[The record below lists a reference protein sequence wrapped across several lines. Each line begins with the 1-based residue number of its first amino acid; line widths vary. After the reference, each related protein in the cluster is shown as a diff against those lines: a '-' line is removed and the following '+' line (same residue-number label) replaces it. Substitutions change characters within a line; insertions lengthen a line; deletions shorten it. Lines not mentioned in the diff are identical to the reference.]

1 MLLLKDIVKKYDSN
15 ENEVTALR
23 GVSIEFRK
31 NEFVSILGHSGC
43 GKTTLLN
50 IIGGLD
56 KYTSGDLIID
66 GKSTKEYKDSDWDT
80 YRNHS
85 IGFVFQSY
93 NLIPHQTVL
102 ANVELALTLSGVSKS
117 ERTRR
122 AKEALTKVGLA
133 DQMKKK
139 PNQLSGGQM
148 QRVAIARALV
158 NDPEILLADE
168 PTGALDSDTSVQI
181 MDMLKEVANDR
192 LVIMVTHNPE
202 LAELYSTR
210 IVRLIDGNIVSDSMP
225 YDSSAEA
232 KNNDEAGESEF
243 VFSNGKIKKACKR
256 KKADAKS
263 SAKGKKRSMTFK
275 TALSLSLN
283 NLMTKKAR
291 TVLTSFAG
299 SIGIIGIALILSLS
313 SGIQA
318 FITQLQ
324 EDTLSSYPIT
334 ITSDEVQLNDL
345 LTTIL
350 SQKDKD
356 ITHEMDKVYS
366 SSAMFEIAKAI
377 FNADVHKNDL
387 ESLKAALDA
396 DPDIDKYVTDIQ
408 YMYAQTLHIYSRDPD
423 GDLVKVNPSTIMTSI
438 SSGLGMG
445 TGSSMATGSSMSGFG
460 SSMMMS
466 GLNICSE
473 MINNKEVL
481 SEQYDIVAGKWP
493 EKYNEVVLVVDKN
506 NELNDLYMY
515 ALGLKDPDEI
525 NDIINA
531 AMKGESYESQD
542 ISFTYEDILNKT
554 FNLVMSGDY
563 YQLDEST
570 GKWINMSENAN
581 YVDYLAKTG
590 LEIKISGIVKPS
602 PDSVAQSISGAIG
615 YTHELAEYVI
625 EHNANSGAV
634 KAQLA
639 NPTLDIFENLPF
651 DDGSLDGMTSKDKAD
666 AVKTYFASL
675 TSKEK
680 AEIYKQIAS
689 TPSDEELDA
698 MTKKYITETGLTS
711 RAAIIAAIK
720 QLGGSQMEGI
730 PPEMIENYLNAMTDE
745 ELNQFIYTAVREKVA
760 EQFANASEGQL
771 SGLGDDE
778 LAKLFDASL
787 SVMDDASLAE
797 LYEKYMPP
805 RFSDSTFEKNKTELG
820 VADKKIP
827 SAINIYASTFED
839 KDNITEWI
847 ANYNASAEAN
857 GNEAGT
863 IKYTDYV
870 GLLMSSVTRI
880 VDIVSIVLIAFV
892 GISLVVSAIMI
903 GVITYISVIERTKEI
918 GILRAIGASKK
929 DIKRVFNAE
938 TTIIGLVSGAM
949 GIIITLILLIPTN
962 MIVESL
968 TEVSNIAQLPVIGAC
983 ALIAVSVG
991 ITLIAGLFPAKLA
1004 AKKDPVVALRTE

>member
-80 YRNHS
+80 YRNHC

-122 AKEALTKVGLA
+122 AKEALAKVGLA

-210 IVRLIDGNIVSDSMP
+210 IVKLIDGNIVSDSMP

-232 KNNDEAGESEF
+232 KDNKAEEESEF

-256 KKADAKS
+256 QKVNTKASVKS
-263 SAKGKKRSMTFK
+263 KKRSMTFK

-291 TVLTSFAG
+291 TMLTSFAG

-356 ITHEMDKVYS
+356 ITHDMDKVYS

-396 DPDIDKYVTDIQ
+396 DPDIDNYVTDIQ
-408 YMYAQTLHIYSRDPD
+408 YVYAQTLHIYSRDPD
-423 GDLVKVNPSTIMTSI
+423 GDLIKVNPSTIMTSI
-438 SSGLGMG
+438 SSGLGMS
-445 TGSSMATGSSMSGFG
+445 TGSSTSGFG

-473 MINNKEVL
+473 MINNQEVL

-554 FNLVMSGDY
+554 FNLVLSGDY
-563 YQLDEST
+563 YQFDEST
-570 GKWINMSENAN
+570 GKWVNMSENAN

-625 EHNANSGAV
+625 EHNANTDAV

-639 NPTLDIFENLPF
+639 DPTLDIFENLPF
-651 DDGSLDGMTSKDKAD
+651 DDGSLDNMTSKDKAD

-675 TSKEK
+675 TSHEK

-698 MTKKYITETGLTS
+698 MTKQYITETGLTS
-711 RAAIIAAIK
+711 REAIIAAVK
-720 QLGGSQMEGI
+720 QLGSSQMEGI

-778 LAKLFDASL
+778 LARLFDASL
-787 SVMDDASLAE
+787 GVMDESSLAE
-797 LYEKYMPP
+797 LYEKYMPA

-820 VADKKIP
+820 ITDKKIP
-827 SAINIYASTFED
+827 SSINIYASTFED
-839 KDNITEWI
+839 KDRITEWI
-847 ANYNASAEAN
+847 ADYNATAEAN

>member
-1 MLLLKDIVKKYDSN
+1 
-15 ENEVTALR
+15 
-23 GVSIEFRK
+23 
-31 NEFVSILGHSGC
+31 
-43 GKTTLLN
+43 
-50 IIGGLD
+50 
-56 KYTSGDLIID
+56 
-66 GKSTKEYKDSDWDT
+66 
-80 YRNHS
+80 
-85 IGFVFQSY
+85 
-93 NLIPHQTVL
+93 
-102 ANVELALTLSGVSKS
+102 
-117 ERTRR
+117 
-122 AKEALTKVGLA
+122 
-133 DQMKKK
+133 
-139 PNQLSGGQM
+139 M

-181 MDMLKEVANDR
+181 MDILKEVANDR

-202 LAELYSTR
+202 LAEQYSTR
-210 IVRLIDGNIVSDSMP
+210 IVKLVDGNIVSDSMP

-232 KNNDEAGESEF
+232 NASKAKQESEF
-243 VFSNGKIKKACKR
+243 VFANGKIKQVNK
-256 KKADAKS
+256 AKS
-263 SAKGKKRSMTFK
+263 SEARKSSKGRKPSMSLK

-313 SGIQA
+313 TGIQA
-318 FITQLQ
+318 FITQIQ

-350 SQKDKD
+350 SQKDKEID
-356 ITHEMDKVYS
+356 HEMDKVYS
-366 SSAMFEIAKAI
+366 SSAMFEIAKAF

-396 DPDIDKYVTDIQ
+396 DPDIDDYVTDIQ
-408 YMYAQTLHIYSRDPD
+408 YVYAQTLHIYSRDPN
-423 GDLVKVNPSTIMTSI
+423 GDLVKINPSTIMTSI
-438 SSGLGMG
+438 SEGFGMS
-445 TGSSMATGSSMSGFG
+445 TGSGMSASGFG

-473 MINNKEVL
+473 MINNNDVL
-481 SEQYDIVAGKWP
+481 SEQYDLVAGNWP
-493 EKYNEVVLVVDKN
+493 QSYNEVVLVVDKN

-515 ALGLKDPDEI
+515 ALGFKDPDEI
-525 NDIINA
+525 SDIISA

-542 ISFTYEDILNKT
+542 ISFTYEDILNKR
-554 FNLVMSGDY
+554 FSLVLSADY

-570 GKWINMSENAN
+570 GKWVNMSENEN

-590 LEIKISGIVKPS
+590 LELKISGIVKPS

-625 EHNANSGAV
+625 EHNANSDAV

-639 NPTLDIFENLPF
+639 DPSIDIFENLPF
-651 DDGSLDGMTSKDKAD
+651 DDGSLDGITDAEKA
-666 AVKTYFASL
+666 AAIVTYFASL
-675 TSKEK
+675 SNEEK
-680 AEIYKQIAS
+680 ADIYKQIAS
-689 TPSDEELDA
+689 KPSNEELDA
-698 MTKKYITETGLTS
+698 MTKQYITETGLTS
-711 RAAIIAAIK
+711 REAIIAAVK
-720 QLGGSQMEGI
+720 QIGGSQMEGI
-730 PPEMIENYLNAMTDE
+730 PPEMIENYLGAMTDD
-745 ELNQFIYTAVREKVA
+745 ELNQFIYTSVRERVA

-771 SGLGDDE
+771 SGLSADE
-778 LAKLFDASL
+778 IARLFDASI
-787 SVMDDASLAE
+787 SVMNEDALAK
-797 LYEKYMPP
+797 LYDEHMPAQY
-805 RFSDSTFEKNKTELG
+805 SDSTFEKNKAALG
-820 VADKKIP
+820 IADKKIP
-827 SAINIYASTFED
+827 SSINIYASTFED
-839 KDNITEWI
+839 KDRITEWI
-847 ANYNASAEAN
+847 DNYNASAEAN

-938 TTIIGLVSGAM
+938 TTIIGLVAGAM
-949 GIIITLILLIPTN
+949 GIVITLILLIPTN
-962 MIVESL
+962 IIVEGL
-968 TEVSNIAQLPVIGAC
+968 TDVPNIAQLPIVGAC
-983 ALIAVSVG
+983 ALIAISVV

>member
-56 KYTSGDLIID
+56 KYTSGDLVIN
-66 GKSTKEYKDSDWDT
+66 GKSTKEYKDADWDT
-80 YRNHS
+80 YRNHC

-102 ANVELALTLSGVSKS
+102 ANVELALTLSGVSKN

-122 AKEALTKVGLA
+122 AKEALAKVGLA
-133 DQMKKK
+133 DQIKKK

-181 MDMLKEVANDR
+181 MDMLKEVAKDR

-210 IVRLIDGNIVSDSMP
+210 IVRLVDGNIISDSMP

-232 KNNDEAGESEF
+232 CVDADTDENEIS
-243 VFSNGKIKKACKR
+243 FSNGKIKQTKKSKNDNSKAV
-256 KKADAKS
+256 S
-263 SAKGKKRSMTFK
+263 KGKKRSMSLK

-313 SGIQA
+313 TGIQA

-334 ITSDEVQLNDL
+334 ITSEEVQLSEL

-350 SQKDKD
+350 NQKDKD

-387 ESLKAALDA
+387 EALKAALDA

-423 GDLVKVNPSTIMTSI
+423 GDLIKINPSTIMTSI

-445 TGSSMATGSSMSGFG
+445 TSGSSSSLGIGSSMFG
-460 SSMMMS
+460 M
-466 GLNICSE
+466 NICSE
-473 MINNKEVL
+473 MINNADVL
-481 SEQYDIVAGKWP
+481 SEQYDIVAGEWP
-493 EKYNEVVLVVDKN
+493 KSYNEVVLVVDEN

-525 NDIINA
+525 KDIINA
-531 AMKGESYESQD
+531 AMKGESYESQN
-542 ISFTYEDILNKT
+542 ISFTYEDILSKT
-554 FNLVMSGDY
+554 FSLVLTSDY

-570 GKWINMSENAN
+570 GKWVNMSENEN
-581 YVDYLAKTG
+581 YVDYLSKTG
-590 LEIKISGIVKPS
+590 LELKISGIVKPS
-602 PDSVAQSISGAIG
+602 ADSVAQSISGAIG

-625 EHNANSGAV
+625 EHNSNSEAV

-651 DDGSLDGMTSKDKAD
+651 DDGSLDNMTDAEKAAAIVAYFDSLSNDEKAD
-666 AVKTYFASL
+666 
-675 TSKEK
+675 
-680 AEIYKQIAS
+680 IYKQIAS
-689 TPSDEELDA
+689 TPSDEDLDA
-698 MTKKYITETGLTS
+698 MTKQYITEMGLTT
-711 RAAIIAAIK
+711 REAIIAAVTQI
-720 QLGGSQMEGI
+720 GGSQMEGLS
-730 PPEMIENYLNAMTDE
+730 PEMIENYLNAMTDDD
-745 ELNQFIYTAVREKVA
+745 LNQFIYTAVRERVA

-771 SGLGDDE
+771 SGLSTDE
-778 LAKLFDASL
+778 IARLFDASV
-787 SVMDDASLAE
+787 SVMDEAE
-797 LYEKYMPP
+797 LADLYDDYMPAQ
-805 RFSDSTFEKNKTELG
+805 FSSSTFENNKTALG
-820 VADKKIP
+820 ITNEKIP
-827 SAINIYASTFED
+827 SSINIYASTFED
-839 KDNITEWI
+839 KDRITEWI
-847 ANYNASAEAN
+847 ANYNANAEAN
-857 GNEAGT
+857 GNDAGT

-870 GLLMSSVTRI
+870 GLLMSSVTTI

-938 TTIIGLVSGAM
+938 TTIIGLVAGAM
-949 GIIITLILLIPTN
+949 GIVITIILLIPTN
-962 MIVESL
+962 IIVENL
-968 TEVSNIAQLPVIGAC
+968 TSVPNIAQLPVIGAC
-983 ALIAVSVG
+983 ALIAISVA